1 MSQSLEQELD
11 IVMNRII
18 EMEKLMSIVQ
28 ENQLTLADQIKETQ
42 RFLIKLAK
50 NQSEISKRITH
61 WPFIAVPSNGGEEV

>member
-61 WPFIAVPSNGGEEV
+61 WPFIAVPSNGEEEV

>member
-11 IVMNRII
+11 VVMNRIV

-50 NQSEISKRITH
+50 NQSEISKRVTH
-61 WPFIAVPSNGGEEV
+61 WPFIAVPFREGDEV

>member
-50 NQSEISKRITH
+50 NQSEISKRITQ